1 MIVPVAMMEE
11 LFKRVQ
17 RQDDGSSI
25 ALLSLQR
32 FDGGGI
38 GSGIA
43 TAAVIAVRCLRSTC
57 KWLLVPDEAS

>member
-17 RQDDGSSI
+17 RQHDGSSI

-38 GSGIA
+38 ESGIA
-43 TAAVIAVRCLRSTC
+43 TAAIIAVRCLR
-57 KWLLVPDEAS
+57 

>member
-17 RQDDGSSI
+17 RQHDGSI